1 MQTHGPAVLAIAY
14 MEHCRRQFLQSVAL
28 LAAPRLIS
36 VSGVPH
42 LVLLGDSVFDNGAYT
57 SGKPDVL
64 ARVRQVLPRGWK
76 ASLLARDGATTT
88 GIAAQLAQLPSDAT
102 HLALSVGGNDA
113 LMHEKLL
120 QAPAASMAQA
130 LGMLAGVVR
139 DFESKYR
146 KVIAACLAHS
156 LPLVICTIYN
166 GNFDDARYRELTR
179 TAIALFDDAILR
191 TAVENRLKVIELR
204 LVCSQTQDY
213 ANRIEPSGIGAQKI
227 ARALAMAVTGPAEEK
242 GAILLGG

>member
-1 MQTHGPAVLAIAY
+1 

-36 VSGVPH
+36 DVLH
-42 LVLLGDSVFDNGAYT
+42 LVLLGDSVFDSGAYT
-57 SGKPDVL
+57 GGKPDVL

-76 ASLLARDGATTT
+76 ASLLARDGATIA
-88 GIAAQLAQLPSDAT
+88 GIAAQLAQLPPDAT

-120 QAPAASMAQA
+120 WAPAASMAQA
-130 LGMLAGVVR
+130 LGMLTGVVR
-139 DFESKYR
+139 EFESQYR
-146 KVIAACLAHS
+146 KMIAACLAHG

-179 TAIALFDDAILR
+179 AAIELFDDAILR
-191 TAVENRLKVIELR
+191 TAVENRLKVIELH
-204 LVCSQTQDY
+204 LVCSQPQDY

-227 ARALAMAVTGPAEEK
+227 TRALAMAVSGSSEGK
-242 GAILLGG
+242 GAILLGGS